1 MRAVLTEPFVRSLI
15 AAPPEIPKLFGKQL
29 AHLLRD
35 RRHRSLDAKKF
46 PESGDPNL
54 WSARVNDDWR
64 FYFTI
69 DADTYT
75 LHKIQP
81 HPSTAPVRCAWSSTA
96 SSGIPGASSATYAT
110 SCPSSR
116 RRSTICRSTPSS
128 ARTISACPRRSGRRR
143 PRATPRR
150 RT

>member
-1 MRAVLTEPFVRSLI
+1 MRGVLTEPFVRSLI

-69 DADTYT
+69 DRDPYT

-81 HPSTAPVRCAWSSTA
+81 HPK
-96 SSGIPGASSATYAT
+96 
-110 SCPSSR
+110 
-116 RRSTICRSTPSS
+116 
-128 ARTISACPRRSGRRR
+128 
-143 PRATPRR
+143 
-150 RT
+150 